1 MYETSHH
8 QADDADAD
16 AYAHVHTGTV
26 TNTTQH
32 RAHAWSRQEM
42 DSDVSKTITAVVV
55 CFGAFLLSHINAP
68 VSSNRRHLVMYS
80 IYMFYVQLLTTRS
93 TSVIMKR
100 SETHFQSTAVTITAR
115 PRPRPEDNKTGNGQ
129 LWRLHLIL
137 SSAPNARL
145 ESAER
150 RTVVAAFAATDLQS
164 AEMRVPFTP
173 AIRPS

>member
-1 MYETSHH
+1 MYETSHY

-80 IYMFYVQLLTTRS
+80 IYMFYV
-93 TSVIMKR
+93 
-100 SETHFQSTAVTITAR
+100 
-115 PRPRPEDNKTGNGQ
+115 
-129 LWRLHLIL
+129 
-137 SSAPNARL
+137 
-145 ESAER
+145 
-150 RTVVAAFAATDLQS
+150 
-164 AEMRVPFTP
+164 
-173 AIRPS
+173 